1 MNLQVRRLFHR
12 DELIDVIKMQEAVW
26 TNDIVPLHRLLADVH
41 SGGIIL
47 GAYEDSALLGFQ
59 YSTPAI
65 LRGRVFLWSHM
76 TAVLP
81 TIKGG
86 GVGYQLKL
94 RQRAEAL
101 ADNYKL
107 IAWTFDPLESLNA
120 NLNIGKLGAIC
131 STYTENYYG
140 DLDDILN
147 SGMAT
152 DRLKVEWHIS
162 DTPLAAGGSDDALS
176 IFVEVPSNIQEL
188 KITDKTAA
196 IGWRLKVRQ
205 ELQTAFA
212 DGWAICGFIN
222 NGKTATTHQYLLKP
236 RNLLNAEAAPW
247 NA

>member
-1 MNLQVRRLFHR
+1 MKLQVRRLFFR
-12 DELIDVIKMQEAVW
+12 DELVDIIKMQQTIW
-26 TNDIVPLHRLLADVH
+26 TNDIIPLYRLLADVH

-47 GAYEDSALLGFQ
+47 GAYEDSVMLGFQ

-65 LRGRVFLWSHM
+65 LHGRVFLWSHM

-101 ADNYKL
+101 NDNYKL

-140 DLDDILN
+140 DLADALN
-147 SGMAT
+147 DGLAT
-152 DRLKVEWHIS
+152 DRLTVEWHIGS
-162 DTPLAAGGSDDALS
+162 AQAANGEWPLVNSKLVD
-176 IFVEVPSNIQEL
+176 IPSNIQEL
-188 KITDKTAA
+188 KRTDKPTA
-196 IGWRLKVRQ
+196 IGWRAKVRQ
-205 ELQTAFA
+205 DLQAAFA
-212 DGWAICGFIN
+212 GGYAICGFVN
-222 NGKTATTHQYLLKP
+222 NGKTAATHQYLLKP
-236 RNLLNAEAAPW
+236 RNLLNLEAAPW